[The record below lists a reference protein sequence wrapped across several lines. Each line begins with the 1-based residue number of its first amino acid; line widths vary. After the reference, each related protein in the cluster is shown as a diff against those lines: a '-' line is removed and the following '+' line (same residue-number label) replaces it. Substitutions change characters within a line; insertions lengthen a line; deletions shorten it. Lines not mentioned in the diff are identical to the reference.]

1 MASIKTLKLIAAWL
15 PLFAPATTAPTGPP
29 SFPDTNN
36 YTITTA
42 GTHGNQGAHAIAHPN
57 VVRAAKIADKL
68 STLQTRNGAGSSVSG
83 SGLNWYT
90 SSFSTGNS
98 GYSDP
103 QYYYCFGGSASDFPP
118 FSNWMNFYAMF
129 DLNQQ
134 DSMDYEESGPIQ
146 GDIWN
151 AIVQVSADSKV
162 DARFILAIIMQEST
176 ANVYVP
182 CTNNGVEN
190 CGLMQAYAGS
200 VSFDP
205 NNPQSSITQMVID
218 GTQGTS
224 QGPGLVQWFND
235 QDYVN
240 NNAGGNPYNVARG
253 YNSGSIDFN
262 NLNDGL
268 GSTNSYVSDVANR
281 LQGWNGNDGEG
292 YRAACGW

>member
-1 MASIKTLKLIAAWL
+1 M
-15 PLFAPATTAPTGPP
+15 
-29 SFPDTNN
+29 
-36 YTITTA
+36 
-42 GTHGNQGAHAIAHPN
+42 
-57 VVRAAKIADKL
+57 V
-68 STLQTRNGAGSSVSG
+68 
-83 SGLNWYT
+83 
-90 SSFSTGNS
+90 
-98 GYSDP
+98 
-103 QYYYCFGGSASDFPP
+103 
-118 FSNWMNFYAMF
+118 
-129 DLNQQ
+129 
-134 DSMDYEESGPIQ
+134 YEESGPIQ

-162 DARFILAIIMQEST
+162 DARFILAIIMQEVFSPPFSTPFNRMFEHKLSNQST

-235 QDYVN
+235 QDFVN

-253 YNSGSIDFN
+253 YNSGSIDFS

-268 GSTNSYVSDVANR
+268 GSTNSYVSDIANR

-292 YRAACGW
+292 YRAKCGWQEHNLSSLKARDSEVLNYFLEMLHSIEQAFNISVYIRIIVMF